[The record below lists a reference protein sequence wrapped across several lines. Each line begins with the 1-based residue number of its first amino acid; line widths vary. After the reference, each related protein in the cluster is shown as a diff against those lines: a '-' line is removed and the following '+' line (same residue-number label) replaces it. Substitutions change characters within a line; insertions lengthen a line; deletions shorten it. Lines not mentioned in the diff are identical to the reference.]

1 MKKHI
6 CIIEDEYKYFDANFE
21 EIHEGDY
28 LEYHSGRKEKIYLS
42 TEGQL
47 CTDATN
53 PNWIKIGRAMP
64 TEFGLYH
71 LTNDELETAKLA
83 K

>member
-28 LEYHSGRKEKIYLS
+28 LEYPSGRKEKIYFS
-42 TEGQL
+42 T
-47 CTDATN
+47 
-53 PNWIKIGRAMP
+53 
-64 TEFGLYH
+64 
-71 LTNDELETAKLA
+71 
-83 K
+83 